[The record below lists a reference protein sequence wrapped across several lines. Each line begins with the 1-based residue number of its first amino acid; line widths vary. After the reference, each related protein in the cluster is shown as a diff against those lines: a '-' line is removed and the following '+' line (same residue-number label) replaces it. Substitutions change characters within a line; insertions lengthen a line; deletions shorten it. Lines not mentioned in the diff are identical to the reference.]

1 MEAPPD
7 DADIVGARPQFRPD
21 WVLREH
27 AKAPWQPQPTW
38 LANPA
43 NVSRVEPRDDAD
55 VFTVSEAHRGMKW
68 VTYFDAPV
76 QTAGY
81 RYLSLR
87 IRGTGTIA
95 EADYA
100 VAVLGDAA
108 GGGMDY
114 TVLAPSSSAVTGPRW
129 RRLDLPLP
137 PATKH
142 PRLVGLAVQAQ
153 AGDEPATLEI
163 ADVRLTSRRRPLT
176 LSDLVFTQPGWP
188 AGAAKKWAAVDIGP
202 AANMTVDDA
211 RTRFRL
217 ADWFGSAQLRVEK
230 MPFRIRLSGK
240 AVAANAVADESE
252 IVVPLSGRASG
263 IYLLA
268 LARLTGDE
276 EQLRGGGRL
285 MRLDDVDR
293 LRVTVRYAD
302 GTERRALP
310 ARIPA
315 GAFGVEDGAQVLAVR
330 ADPKRMLK
338 ELRLYIG
345 TRQAVIGIAGVTL
358 ALSAREAL
366 CACAWEPE
374 TPVAPQVRQVAA
386 TLPNIK
392 PSARIDGKRLILAN
406 RYLRAEFDLAHGAAL
421 TRLVHQAIKAQCAAT
436 GGRQPLFDI
445 RVGDKP
451 VPPEAFALTAST
463 PLEDTQ
469 GFVLTYRCASPAL
482 EVVVSLGIRDEP
494 RVICGID
501 VRNISGIPRGQP
513 PSPRLRSPGETAR
526 PQEMTITP
534 SGPHLPLAIGNAK
547 AMWYLIPASATVLS
561 DRRVDY
567 GGWYSGAEVSL
578 QFLDAYNPQSGG
590 GVCMMV
596 RDLDS
601 LEKRYQLRKSDAG
614 VAMELT
620 YQQRLLAPGETYA
633 LAPVDLRV
641 HTGDWHQAFEAYRQ
655 WARTW
660 YKPAG
665 ARPRWWREV
674 FNFRQ
679 RFLYWLDP
687 MYDSAARQYR
697 MDAALDEAEREFGGC
712 EYLHIFDWGNCGPYG
727 RIYGRTGD
735 YDPGDYLPG
744 GWDGFRAAVEQ
755 VRQRG
760 VRVGYYIEGYLLDER
775 GKLGVAHGREWQMT
789 AQDGSGMRWP
799 NSTEIYVCPAVT
811 AWQEVQAST
820 YRRTVERMNADGM
833 YLDELGFAGPWKWCW
848 SKSHGHRSPGS
859 SLQAEQALTKRVRE
873 AMTAAKPEAVL
884 YTEDTP
890 TDFNSQYQDG
900 AFCYSMTRHRGSGSA
915 APLKLFRY
923 AFPDFKNIEI
933 LNCDNPTGSWAAGV
947 RWAFWNGEALW
958 LEGKADEW
966 FAPQTRRAIRECH
979 RVLREH
985 RDAFA
990 GDRAEPLVP
999 TLFSEI
1005 YANKFEGAHE
1015 TAFTIYNARKDTF
1028 AGEAIAVTHRA
1039 GTRYFDA
1046 FAEREIKPR
1055 VSGGKAYLALSVDPE
1070 GVACITC
1077 ETNEGQLPTSAA
1089 EAAQAE
1095 VALGSR

>member
-1 MEAPPD
+1 
-7 DADIVGARPQFRPD
+7 
-21 WVLREH
+21 
-27 AKAPWQPQPTW
+27 
-38 LANPA
+38 
-43 NVSRVEPRDDAD
+43 
-55 VFTVSEAHRGMKW
+55 
-68 VTYFDAPV
+68 
-76 QTAGY
+76 
-81 RYLSLR
+81 
-87 IRGTGTIA
+87 
-95 EADYA
+95 
-100 VAVLGDAA
+100 
-108 GGGMDY
+108 
-114 TVLAPSSSAVTGPRW
+114 
-129 RRLDLPLP
+129 
-137 PATKH
+137 
-142 PRLVGLAVQAQ
+142 
-153 AGDEPATLEI
+153 
-163 ADVRLTSRRRPLT
+163 
-176 LSDLVFTQPGWP
+176 
-188 AGAAKKWAAVDIGP
+188 
-202 AANMTVDDA
+202 
-211 RTRFRL
+211 
-217 ADWFGSAQLRVEK
+217 
-230 MPFRIRLSGK
+230 
-240 AVAANAVADESE
+240 
-252 IVVPLSGRASG
+252 
-263 IYLLA
+263 
-268 LARLTGDE
+268 
-276 EQLRGGGRL
+276 
-285 MRLDDVDR
+285 
-293 LRVTVRYAD
+293 
-302 GTERRALP
+302 
-310 ARIPA
+310 
-315 GAFGVEDGAQVLAVR
+315 
-330 ADPKRMLK
+330 
-338 ELRLYIG
+338 
-345 TRQAVIGIAGVTL
+345 
-358 ALSAREAL
+358 
-366 CACAWEPE
+366 
-374 TPVAPQVRQVAA
+374 
-386 TLPNIK
+386 
-392 PSARIDGKRLILAN
+392 
-406 RYLRAEFDLAHGAAL
+406 
-421 TRLVHQAIKAQCAAT
+421 
-436 GGRQPLFDI
+436 
-445 RVGDKP
+445 
-451 VPPEAFALTAST
+451 
-463 PLEDTQ
+463 
-469 GFVLTYRCASPAL
+469 
-482 EVVVSLGIRDEP
+482 
-494 RVICGID
+494 
-501 VRNISGIPRGQP
+501 
-513 PSPRLRSPGETAR
+513 
-526 PQEMTITP
+526 
-534 SGPHLPLAIGNAK
+534 
-547 AMWYLIPASATVLS
+547 
-561 DRRVDY
+561 
-567 GGWYSGAEVSL
+567 
-578 QFLDAYNPQSGG
+578 
-590 GVCMMV
+590 VCMMV

-614 VAMELT
+614 VAVELT

-633 LAPVDLRV
+633 LAPVDIRV

-660 YKPAG
+660 YKPAS

-687 MYDSAARQYR
+687 MYDSAAREYR

-775 GKLGVAHGREWQMT
+775 GKLGVAHGREWQMI

-820 YRRTVERMNADGM
+820 YRRMVERMDADGM

-848 SKSHGHRSPGS
+848 SKEHGHRSPSS

-873 AMTAAKPEAVL
+873 AMTAVKPEAVL

-999 TLFSEI
+999 TLFGEI

-1015 TAFTIYNARKDTF
+1015 TAYTIYNARMETY

-1070 GVACITC
+1070 GVGCIVC
-1077 ETNEGQLPTSAA
+1077 KA
-1089 EAAQAE
+1089 E
-1095 VALGSR
+1095 